1 MGDFMRSEL
10 EKLEYLRHVL
20 QEIQNGC
27 IDDYMVQT
35 AMGFAEDLREPY
47 FRAIDYVTGGEE

>member
-1 MGDFMRSEL
+1 MSEL

-47 FRAIDYVTGGEE
+47 FRAIDYVTGGPANE